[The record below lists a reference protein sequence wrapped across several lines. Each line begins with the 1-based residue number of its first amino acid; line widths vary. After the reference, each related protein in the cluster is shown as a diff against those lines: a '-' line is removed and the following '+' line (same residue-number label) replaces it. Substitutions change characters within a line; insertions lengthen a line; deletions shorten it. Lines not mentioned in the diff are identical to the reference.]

1 MIMRKKIL
9 AANWKMNL
17 THLEAES
24 YMHTFLGE
32 IGEVDD
38 VEIVMIPPFTSI
50 PILAQISEKA
60 PFIRIGAQNMYWERS
75 GAYTGEISATMLR
88 VLFVKYVVI
97 GHSERRMLFSE
108 TDETVNRKVHSALE
122 AGLRPIVCV
131 GESTTERDNDEIETV
146 LRRQLEL
153 GLKDLSVKDSA
164 EIVIAYEPIWAIG
177 TGRTATPIQA
187 EEAHRFIRSVLGKM
201 FGAGAAERVRI
212 QYGGSVKPENAQE
225 LMRQSDID
233 GALIGGASLD
243 PHSFA
248 KIIRHAEAVLR

>member
-1 MIMRKKIL
+1 MRKKIL

-17 THLEAES
+17 THVEAES

-50 PILAQISEKA
+50 PALAQISEKA
-60 PFIRIGAQNMYWERS
+60 PFIRIGAQNMHWERS
-75 GAYTGEISATMLR
+75 GAYTGEISPTMLR

-97 GHSERRMLFSE
+97 GHSERRILFGE
-108 TDETVNRKVHSALE
+108 TDEMVSLKVHSALE

-131 GESTTERDNDEIETV
+131 GESAIQRDNDEVETV
-146 LRRQLEL
+146 LQKQLEL
-153 GLKDLSVKDSA
+153 GLSNLSAKDAAD
-164 EIVIAYEPIWAIG
+164 IVIAYEPVWAIG
-177 TGRTATPIQA
+177 TGRTATPAQA
-187 EEAHRFIRSVLGKM
+187 EEAHRFIRSVLGKI
-201 FGAGAAERVRI
+201 FGPGVSERIRI
-212 QYGGSVKPENAQE
+212 QYGGSVKPENTQE
-225 LMRQSDID
+225 LMRQPHID

-248 KIIRHAEAVLR
+248 KIIRHAEAVLH

>member
-50 PILAQISEKA
+50 PMLAQISEKA

-97 GHSERRMLFSE
+97 GHSERRMLFGE

-131 GESTTERDNDEIETV
+131 GESTIERDNDEIETV

-153 GLKDLSVKDSA
+153 GLKDLSVKDAA

-177 TGRTATPIQA
+177 TGRTATPVQA

-201 FGAGAAERVRI
+201 FGTGAAERVRI

-243 PHSFA
+243 PHGFA
-248 KIIRHAEAVLR
+248 KIIRHAEAVLH

>member
-1 MIMRKKIL
+1 MRKKIL

-17 THLEAES
+17 THIEAES

-50 PILAQISEKA
+50 PVLAQISEKA
-60 PFIRIGAQNMYWERS
+60 PFIRIGAQNMHWKRS

-97 GHSERRMLFSE
+97 GHSERRMLFGE

-131 GESTTERDNDEIETV
+131 GESTTQRDNDEVETV

-153 GLKDLSVKDSA
+153 GLKDLSVKDA
-164 EIVIAYEPIWAIG
+164 VEIVIAYEPVWAIG
-177 TGRTATPIQA
+177 TGRTATPAQA
-187 EEAHRFIRSVLGKM
+187 EEAHRFIRSVLSKM
-201 FGAGAAERVRI
+201 FGTGPAERVRI

-225 LMRQSDID
+225 LLRQSDID

-248 KIIRHAEAVLR
+248 KIIRHAEAVLH

>member
-1 MIMRKKIL
+1 MRKKIL

-50 PILAQISEKA
+50 PMLAQISEKA

-97 GHSERRMLFSE
+97 GHSERRMLFGE

-153 GLKDLSVKDSA
+153 GLKDLSVKDAA

-177 TGRTATPIQA
+177 TGRTATPAQA

-201 FGAGAAERVRI
+201 FGTGAAARVRI

-248 KIIRHAEAVLR
+248 KIIRHAEAVLH

>member
-1 MIMRKKIL
+1 MRKKIL

-17 THLEAES
+17 THIEAES

-50 PILAQISEKA
+50 PVLAQISEKA
-60 PFIRIGAQNMYWERS
+60 PFIRIGAQNMHWERS

-97 GHSERRMLFSE
+97 GHSERRMLFGE

-131 GESTTERDNDEIETV
+131 GESTTQRDNDEVETV

-153 GLKDLSVKDSA
+153 GLKDLSVKDA
-164 EIVIAYEPIWAIG
+164 VEIVIAYEPVWAIG
-177 TGRTATPIQA
+177 TGRTATPAQA
-187 EEAHRFIRSVLGKM
+187 EEAHRFIRSVLSKM
-201 FGAGAAERVRI
+201 FGTGAAERVRI
-212 QYGGSVKPENAQE
+212 QYGGSVKPDNAQE
-225 LMRQSDID
+225 LLRRSDID

-248 KIIRHAEAVLR
+248 KIIRHAEAVLH

>member
-1 MIMRKKIL
+1 MVLTKKIL
-9 AANWKMNL
+9 GANWKMNL
-17 THLEAES
+17 TPLEAES
-24 YMHTFLGE
+24 YMHTFLSE

-38 VEIVMIPPFTSI
+38 LEIVMIPPFTSI

-60 PFIRIGAQNMYWERS
+60 PFIRIGAQNMHWERS

-97 GHSERRMLFSE
+97 GHSERRMLFGE

-153 GLKDLSVKDSA
+153 GLKDLSVKDAA
-164 EIVIAYEPIWAIG
+164 EIVIAYEPVWAIG
-177 TGRTATPIQA
+177 TGRTATPVQA
-187 EEAHRFIRSVLGKM
+187 EDAHRFIRSVLAKM
-201 FGAGAAERVRI
+201 FGPGVSERVRI
-212 QYGGSVKPENAQE
+212 QYGGSVKPENTQE

-243 PHSFA
+243 PHTFA
-248 KIIRHAEAVLR
+248 KIIRHAEAVLH

>member
-1 MIMRKKIL
+1 MRKKIL

-17 THLEAES
+17 THIEAES

-50 PILAQISEKA
+50 PVLAQISEKA

-97 GHSERRMLFSE
+97 GHSERRMLFGE

-131 GESTTERDNDEIETV
+131 GESTSQRDNDEVETV
-146 LRRQLEL
+146 LRRQLES
-153 GLKDLSVKDSA
+153 GLKDLSVKDA
-164 EIVIAYEPIWAIG
+164 VEIVIAYEPVWAIG
-177 TGRTATPIQA
+177 TGRTATPAQA

-201 FGAGAAERVRI
+201 FGTGPAERVRI

-248 KIIRHAEAVLR
+248 KIIRHAEAALH

>member
-1 MIMRKKIL
+1 MRKKIL

-17 THLEAES
+17 THIEAES

-50 PILAQISEKA
+50 PVLAQISEKA

-97 GHSERRMLFSE
+97 GHSERRMLFGE

-131 GESTTERDNDEIETV
+131 GESTTQRDNDEVETV

-153 GLKDLSVKDSA
+153 GLKDLSVKDA
-164 EIVIAYEPIWAIG
+164 VEIVIAYEPVWAIG
-177 TGRTATPIQA
+177 TGRTATPAQA
-187 EEAHRFIRSVLGKM
+187 EEAHRFIRSVLSKM
-201 FGAGAAERVRI
+201 FGTGPAERVRI
-212 QYGGSVKPENAQE
+212 QYGGSVKPDNAQE
-225 LMRQSDID
+225 LLRRSDID

-248 KIIRHAEAVLR
+248 KIIRHAEAVLH

>member
-225 LMRQSDID
+225 LMRESDID

-248 KIIRHAEAVLR
+248 KIIRHAEAVLH

>member
-50 PILAQISEKA
+50 PMLAQISEKA

-75 GAYTGEISATMLR
+75 GAYTGEISPTMLR

-97 GHSERRMLFSE
+97 GHSERRMLFGE

-153 GLKDLSVKDSA
+153 GLKDLSVKDAA

-177 TGRTATPIQA
+177 TGRTATPAQA

-201 FGAGAAERVRI
+201 FGTGAAARVRI

-248 KIIRHAEAVLR
+248 KIIRHAEAVLH

>member
-50 PILAQISEKA
+50 PMLARISEKS

-97 GHSERRMLFSE
+97 GHSERRMLFGE

-153 GLKDLSVKDSA
+153 GLKDLSVKDAA

-177 TGRTATPIQA
+177 TGRTATPVQA

-201 FGAGAAERVRI
+201 FGTGAAERVRI

-248 KIIRHAEAVLR
+248 KIIRHAEAVLH

>member
-17 THLEAES
+17 THVEAES
-24 YMHTFLGE
+24 YMQTFLGE

-50 PILAQISEKA
+50 PALAQISEKA

-97 GHSERRMLFSE
+97 GHSERRMLFGE

-131 GESTTERDNDEIETV
+131 GESATQRDNDEVETV
-146 LRRQLEL
+146 LKRQLEL
-153 GLKDLSVKDSA
+153 GLRDLSLKDA
-164 EIVIAYEPIWAIG
+164 VEIVIAYEPVWAIG

-187 EEAHRFIRSVLGKM
+187 EEAHRFIRSVLSKM
-201 FGAGAAERVRI
+201 FGTGPAERVRI

-248 KIIRHAEAVLR
+248 KIIRHAEAALH

>member
-1 MIMRKKIL
+1 MRKKIL

-17 THLEAES
+17 THIEAES

-50 PILAQISEKA
+50 PVLAQISEKA

-97 GHSERRMLFSE
+97 GHSERRMLFGE

-131 GESTTERDNDEIETV
+131 GESTTQRDDDEVETV

-153 GLKDLSVKDSA
+153 GLKELSVKDA
-164 EIVIAYEPIWAIG
+164 VEIVIAYEPVWAIG
-177 TGRTATPIQA
+177 TGRTATPAQA
-187 EEAHRFIRSVLGKM
+187 EEAHRFIRSVLSKM
-201 FGAGAAERVRI
+201 FGTGPAERVRI

-225 LMRQSDID
+225 LLRQSDID

-248 KIIRHAEAVLR
+248 KIIRHAEAVLH

>member
-1 MIMRKKIL
+1 MRKKIL

-17 THLEAES
+17 THIEAES

-50 PILAQISEKA
+50 PVLAQISEKA

-97 GHSERRMLFSE
+97 GHSERRMLFGE

-153 GLKDLSVKDSA
+153 GLKDLSVKDAA

-177 TGRTATPIQA
+177 TGRTATPVQA

-201 FGAGAAERVRI
+201 FGTGAAERVRI

-248 KIIRHAEAVLR
+248 KIIRHAEAVLH

>member
-17 THLEAES
+17 THVEAES
-24 YMHTFLGE
+24 YMHTFLSE

-38 VEIVMIPPFTSI
+38 VEIVIIPPFTSI
-50 PILAQISEKA
+50 PMLAQISEKA

-97 GHSERRMLFSE
+97 GHSERRTLFGE
-108 TDETVNRKVHSALE
+108 TDETVNRKVHAALE

-131 GESTTERDNDEIETV
+131 GESAGQRDNDEVETV
-146 LRRQLEL
+146 LKKQLEL
-153 GLKDLSVKDSA
+153 GLKDLSTKDAA
-164 EIVIAYEPIWAIG
+164 ETVIAYEPVWAIG
-177 TGRTATPIQA
+177 TGRTATPVQA
-187 EEAHRFIRSVLGKM
+187 EDAHRFIRSVLATI
-201 FGAGAAERVRI
+201 FGPGVSERVRI
-212 QYGGSVKPENAQE
+212 QYGGSVKPENTQE

-248 KIIRHAEAVLR
+248 KIIRHTEAVLH

>member
-1 MIMRKKIL
+1 MRKKIL

-17 THLEAES
+17 THIEAES

-50 PILAQISEKA
+50 PVLAQISEKA

-97 GHSERRMLFSE
+97 GPSERRILFGE

-131 GESTTERDNDEIETV
+131 GESMTQRDNDEVETV

-153 GLKDLSVKDSA
+153 GLKDLSVKDA
-164 EIVIAYEPIWAIG
+164 VEIVIAYEPVWAIG
-177 TGRTATPIQA
+177 TGRTATPAQA
-187 EEAHRFIRSVLGKM
+187 EEAHRFIRSVLSKI
-201 FGAGAAERVRI
+201 FGTGPAERVRI

-248 KIIRHAEAVLR
+248 KIIRHAEAVLH

>member
-1 MIMRKKIL
+1 MRKKIL

-17 THLEAES
+17 THIEAES

-50 PILAQISEKA
+50 PVLAQISEKA
-60 PFIRIGAQNMYWERS
+60 PFIRIGAQNMYWERG

-97 GHSERRMLFSE
+97 GHSERRMLFGE
-108 TDETVNRKVHSALE
+108 TDETVNRKVHAALE

-131 GESTTERDNDEIETV
+131 GESTSQRDNDEVETV

-153 GLKDLSVKDSA
+153 GLRDLSVKDA
-164 EIVIAYEPIWAIG
+164 VEIVIAYEPVWAIG
-177 TGRTATPIQA
+177 TGRTATPAQA
-187 EEAHRFIRSVLGKM
+187 EEAHRFIRSVLSKM
-201 FGAGAAERVRI
+201 FGTGPAERVRI

-248 KIIRHAEAVLR
+248 KIIRHAEAVLH

>member
-1 MIMRKKIL
+1 MRKKIL

-17 THLEAES
+17 THIEAES

-32 IGEVDD
+32 VGEVDD

-50 PILAQISEKA
+50 PMLAQISEKA

-97 GHSERRMLFSE
+97 GHSERRMLFGE

-131 GESTTERDNDEIETV
+131 GESTTERDNGEIETV

-153 GLKDLSVKDSA
+153 GLKDLSVKDAA

-177 TGRTATPIQA
+177 TGRTATPVQA

-201 FGAGAAERVRI
+201 FGTGAAERVRI

-248 KIIRHAEAVLR
+248 KIIRHAEAVLH

>member
-1 MIMRKKIL
+1 
-9 AANWKMNL
+9 MNL

-50 PILAQISEKA
+50 PMLAQISEKA

-97 GHSERRMLFSE
+97 GHSERRMLFGE

-153 GLKDLSVKDSA
+153 GLKDLSVKDAA

-177 TGRTATPIQA
+177 TGRTATPVQA

-201 FGAGAAERVRI
+201 FGTGAAERVRI

-248 KIIRHAEAVLR
+248 KIIRHAEAVLH

>member
-1 MIMRKKIL
+1 MRKKIL

-17 THLEAES
+17 THIEAES

-50 PILAQISEKA
+50 PVLAQISEKA

-97 GHSERRMLFSE
+97 GHSERRMLFGE
-108 TDETVNRKVHSALE
+108 TDEMVNRKVHSALE

-131 GESTTERDNDEIETV
+131 GESMTQRDNDEVETV
-146 LRRQLEL
+146 LGRQLEL
-153 GLKDLSVKDSA
+153 GLKDLSVKDA
-164 EIVIAYEPIWAIG
+164 VEVVIAYEPVWAIG
-177 TGRTATPIQA
+177 TGRTATPAQA
-187 EEAHRFIRSVLGKM
+187 EEAHRFIRSVLSKI
-201 FGAGAAERVRI
+201 FGTGSAERVRI

-248 KIIRHAEAVLR
+248 KIIRHAEAVLH

>member
-1 MIMRKKIL
+1 MRKKIL

-17 THLEAES
+17 THVEAES

-50 PILAQISEKA
+50 PALAQISEKA
-60 PFIRIGAQNMYWERS
+60 PFIRIGAQNMHWERS
-75 GAYTGEISATMLR
+75 GAYTGEISPTMLR

-97 GHSERRMLFSE
+97 GHSERRILFGE
-108 TDETVNRKVHSALE
+108 TDEMVSLKVHSALE

-131 GESTTERDNDEIETV
+131 GESAIQRDNDEVETV
-146 LRRQLEL
+146 LQKQLEL
-153 GLKDLSVKDSA
+153 GLSNLSAKDAAD
-164 EIVIAYEPIWAIG
+164 IVIAYEPVWAIG
-177 TGRTATPIQA
+177 TGRTATPAQA
-187 EEAHRFIRSVLGKM
+187 EEAHRFIRSVLGKI
-201 FGAGAAERVRI
+201 FGPGVSERIRI

-225 LMRQSDID
+225 LMRQPHID

-248 KIIRHAEAVLR
+248 KIIRHAEAVLH

>member
-1 MIMRKKIL
+1 MRKKIL

-17 THLEAES
+17 THIEAES

-50 PILAQISEKA
+50 PVLAQISEKA

-97 GHSERRMLFSE
+97 GHSERRMLFGE

-131 GESTTERDNDEIETV
+131 GESTTQRDNDEVETV

-153 GLKDLSVKDSA
+153 GLKNLSVKDA
-164 EIVIAYEPIWAIG
+164 VEIVIAYEPVWAIG
-177 TGRTATPIQA
+177 TGRTATPAQA
-187 EEAHRFIRSVLGKM
+187 EEAHRFIRSVLSKM
-201 FGAGAAERVRI
+201 FGTGAAERVRI
-212 QYGGSVKPENAQE
+212 QYGGSVKPDNAQE
-225 LMRQSDID
+225 LLRRSDID

-248 KIIRHAEAVLR
+248 KIIRHAEAVLH

>member
-1 MIMRKKIL
+1 MRKKIL

-38 VEIVMIPPFTSI
+38 IEIVMIPPFTSI
-50 PILAQISEKA
+50 PVLAQISEKA
-60 PFIRIGAQNMYWERS
+60 PFIRIGAQNMHWERS

-97 GHSERRMLFSE
+97 GHSERRTLFGE
-108 TDETVNRKVHSALE
+108 TDETVSRKVHSALE

-131 GESTTERDNDEIETV
+131 GESATQRDNDEVETV
-146 LRRQLEL
+146 LRKQLEL
-153 GLKDLSVKDSA
+153 GLKDLSTKNAA
-164 EIVIAYEPIWAIG
+164 ELVIAYEPLWAIG

-187 EEAHRFIRSVLGKM
+187 EGAHRFIRSVLGKI
-201 FGAGAAERVRI
+201 FGTGVSERVRI
-212 QYGGSVKPENAQE
+212 QYGGSVKPENTQE

-248 KIIRHAEAVLR
+248 KIIRQAEAALR

>member
-1 MIMRKKIL
+1 MRKKIL

-17 THLEAES
+17 THIEAES
-24 YMHTFLGE
+24 YMRTFLGE

-50 PILAQISEKA
+50 PVLAQISEKA

-97 GHSERRMLFSE
+97 GHSERRMLFGE

-131 GESTTERDNDEIETV
+131 GESTTQRDNDEVETV

-153 GLKDLSVKDSA
+153 GLKDLSVKDA
-164 EIVIAYEPIWAIG
+164 VEIVIAYEPVWAIG
-177 TGRTATPIQA
+177 TGRTATPAQA
-187 EEAHRFIRSVLGKM
+187 DEAHRFIRSVLSKM
-201 FGAGAAERVRI
+201 FGTGPAERVRI

-225 LMRQSDID
+225 LLRQSDID

-248 KIIRHAEAVLR
+248 KIIRHAEAVLH

>member
-50 PILAQISEKA
+50 PVLAQISEKA

-97 GHSERRMLFSE
+97 GHSERRMLFGE

-153 GLKDLSVKDSA
+153 GLKDLSVKDAA

-177 TGRTATPIQA
+177 TGRTATPAQA

-201 FGAGAAERVRI
+201 FGTGAAARVRI

-248 KIIRHAEAVLR
+248 KIIRHAEAVLH

>member
-1 MIMRKKIL
+1 
-9 AANWKMNL
+9 MNL
-17 THLEAES
+17 THIEAES

-50 PILAQISEKA
+50 PVLAQISEKA

-97 GHSERRMLFSE
+97 GHSERRILFGE
-108 TDETVNRKVHSALE
+108 TDEMVNRKVHSALE

-131 GESTTERDNDEIETV
+131 GESMTQRDNDEVETV

-153 GLKDLSVKDSA
+153 GLKDLSVKDA
-164 EIVIAYEPIWAIG
+164 VEVVIAYEPVWAIG
-177 TGRTATPIQA
+177 TGRTATPAQA
-187 EEAHRFIRSVLGKM
+187 EEAHRFIRSVLSKI
-201 FGAGAAERVRI
+201 FGTGPAERVRI
-212 QYGGSVKPENAQE
+212 Q
-225 LMRQSDID
+225 
-233 GALIGGASLD
+233 
-243 PHSFA
+243 
-248 KIIRHAEAVLR
+248 

>member
-50 PILAQISEKA
+50 PMLAQISEKA

-97 GHSERRMLFSE
+97 GHSERRMLFGE

-131 GESTTERDNDEIETV
+131 GESAIERDNDEIETV

-153 GLKDLSVKDSA
+153 GLKDLSVKDAA

-177 TGRTATPIQA
+177 TGRTATPAQA

-201 FGAGAAERVRI
+201 FGTGAAERVRI

-248 KIIRHAEAVLR
+248 KIIRHAEAVLH